1 MGSRKR
7 RTWLGLL
14 AVAGVTALLSAG
26 LAPHET
32 AHVEAGGA
40 PWQVPPTPPFPT
52 LAPTEPF
59 PTLPPNVPTPSL
71 FTPTP
76 TRTQPSTSSP
86 PPPTPSPNPSATPS
100 PTISLELRV
109 PAYLPYAARDHLYL
123 EPTRQ

>member
-7 RTWLGLL
+7 RIWLGLL
-14 AVAGVTALLSAG
+14 SVAGVAALTAG
-26 LAPHET
+26 LAPYDT
-32 AHVEAGGA
+32 VYVVAGSR

-76 TRTQPSTSSP
+76 TRTQPATIGP
-86 PPPTPSPNPSATPS
+86 LPPSPSPSATPS

-109 PAYLPYAARDHLYL
+109 PAYLPYVARDHLFL
-123 EPTRQ
+123 EPTQQ